1 MAAADNP
8 AVDVRAP
15 ESFFDDYPE
24 FKMNLYPLME
34 EIKLLA
40 QEPSDICRDYFYR
53 CLAEPRIRAMIDRQ
67 PFAEAAITSRLV
79 NVLNNFKSKVGALV
93 EECGTE
99 IEATLREQM
108 NEIDGLYGQQR
119 PYFEALLTRRVQP
132 FVDNNRRARSNA
144 TLHQVNAV
152 VRDLIWQPLAD
163 IEDAAVEPQ
172 IVRQNGDSEDDRSSQ
187 HQPEEAPLV
196 IAEVNFRSSKPATVE
211 PQLSTINFTCI
222 GDSDEAKAIEVE
234 ADKVVLRDLVAGRRL
249 QDSLRYQECDA
260 CSKIRRQYHTILCSY
275 FIIGWM

>member
-8 AVDVRAP
+8 TVDVRAP

-53 CLAEPRIRAMIDRQ
+53 CLAEPRIRDMINRQ

-108 NEIDGLYGQQR
+108 KEIDGLYGQQR
-119 PYFEALLTRRVQP
+119 PYFEALLTRRVEP
-132 FVDNNRRARSNA
+132 FVDNNKRARSNA
-144 TLHQVNAV
+144 TLLQVNAV

-172 IVRQNGDSEDDRSSQ
+172 IVHQNEDSEDGQ

-234 ADKVVLRDLVAGRRL
+234 ADKVVLCDLVAGRRL
-249 QDSLRYQECDA
+249 QDSLRYQARDTYSIRYHDA
-260 CSKIRRQYHTILCSY
+260 AKQV
-275 FIIGWM
+275 